1 MTYGTVACSRTA
13 RMSDGPPR
21 GMRQS
26 ITSRR
31 RMNSIAASW
40 LVSSTTMAA
49 SSAKPALALAARP
62 TSCVLAAMISSAR
75 SCSRSAAG
83 VRAASLG
90 AVGASARTRAASRAP
105 CPSSVAVAGVMFRE
119 VSGLAP
125 APSEAGTA
133 ASTVESPIGHDN
145 WGSAMEATA
154 GAIRVAVCARNR
166 RAAHQLARAATGFD
180 SKVVAQASDLGELY
194 SALLGGSVE
203 VVVLGDGISAEDAGP
218 RIKGAWPGT
227 KVVSMGD
234 QAGGA
239 AVDAWAAEPGEVE
252 TAILTTFLY

>member
-1 MTYGTVACSRTA
+1 
-13 RMSDGPPR
+13 
-21 GMRQS
+21 
-26 ITSRR
+26 
-31 RMNSIAASW
+31 
-40 LVSSTTMAA
+40 
-49 SSAKPALALAARP
+49 
-62 TSCVLAAMISSAR
+62 
-75 SCSRSAAG
+75 
-83 VRAASLG
+83 
-90 AVGASARTRAASRAP
+90 
-105 CPSSVAVAGVMFRE
+105 
-119 VSGLAP
+119 
-125 APSEAGTA
+125 
-133 ASTVESPIGHDN
+133 
-145 WGSAMEATA
+145 MEATA

-218 RIKGAWPGT
+218 WIKGAWPGT

-252 TAILTTFLY
+252 SAILTTFLY